1 MNNRSQK
8 LASKLEV
15 TICDLKQPR
24 PYTHE
29 KSGGVCYTFIDM
41 QALKVHAE
49 RALNW
54 LRDHKRS
61 VVGVFCVLTIML
73 VVVPAFGQDG
83 GAGGGGLDTFERFAL
98 WIARLMSY
106 IAIGVV
112 KLIVLLIDVVLIPIM
127 RYNEF
132 STSPIVA
139 QGWVVVRDLV
149 NMFFVVVLLLIAFQT
164 ILGLGRA
171 DWKTQVPRLLI
182 MAVVINF
189 SRTIAG
195 VLIDFGQVVM
205 ITFVNAIQNVAG
217 GNFIQLFGLDELFK
231 FSETAV
237 ASGVANGSGMQTFD
251 FLIAAFLTL
260 ILTFVILASMVIL
273 SGLLA
278 FRIVILWCLIIMA
291 PLTFFLGGAKGVIGP
306 AGGHY
311 ADWWKRFTGAVTLGP
326 ILTFFIWLALAAA
339 SAGNLAET
347 QGFDTTNVNEG
358 ETETTGLITAA
369 FEAENMTSLII
380 AVALLFAGIE
390 VSQSSASAIGSQAGK
405 IASGGIASIP
415 GLARTMG
422 RMTAGAPLAAAGAA
436 KKAGMAVTPI
446 AVQHGIREGAGSL
459 IAGFGQSMSAIPV
472 VGGVGRSMRNAGLS
486 MKAGVASEKE
496 HERAEAAKANA
507 GLGKA
512 DLMSVARTPDSAF
525 MGEMDKLR
533 KQDAAI
539 ALLNSKKKLQA
550 LSPDEVLEFGRT
562 YHDVAGE
569 LPDDIKDKFGKNAL
583 MMAPQIAGE
592 EVRREDFS
600 DEAAYREA
608 RKNKIKGQLGVM
620 AQTPG
625 DLLKIESQAF
635 QDQDFLAAMQET
647 KGIRGEPDKSV
658 MDWMESR
665 GKPEQKLALQGV
677 LANREATARGELFSS
692 AAAVAGIPR
701 GTAAGDPALTAAI
714 ADLAAKISALKPGA
728 DGKFAVP
735 GALNSSSLTDP
746 NIARTVMENAKPAL
760 LQAMLADPGRGG
772 ALASAIDADNVGEL
786 LDSPNLT
793 PENKRELT
801 SSPQTAKAINDA
813 LDAVDQKIMD
823 DQPDADLRAEE
834 LAPNAA
840 RRLDAGLGAGSVG
853 YNREAKSFD
862 SPDSQAALIAA
873 LAEKPELVVN
883 LGDALKAEN
892 FGGQIG
898 AAVAQAMKNVNVPSL
913 GQRVLN
919 AGSQVEQTG
928 LINAINTLERALR
941 ADTSGDAVVAQKLGQ
956 LINARK
962 RMNI

>member
-1 MNNRSQK
+1 
-8 LASKLEV
+8 
-15 TICDLKQPR
+15 
-24 PYTHE
+24 
-29 KSGGVCYTFIDM
+29 M
-41 QALKVHAE
+41 QALKVHVE

-54 LRDHKRS
+54 LRGHKRE

-231 FSETAV
+231 FSEVAV
-237 ASGVANGSGMQTFD
+237 ASGVDNGSGMQTFD
-251 FLIAAFLTL
+251 FLIASFLTL
-260 ILTFVILASMVIL
+260 ILTFVILASMVVL

-347 QGFDTTNVNEG
+347 QGFDTSNAN
-358 ETETTGLITAA
+358 ETETQTTGLITAA

-422 RMTAGAPLAAAGAA
+422 RMTATAPLAAAGAA
-436 KKAGMAVTPI
+436 KKVGLAATPI
-446 AVQHGIREGAGSL
+446 AVQHGVRQWTGGTLAG
-459 IAGFGQSMSAIPV
+459 IGQRMAAIPV
-472 VGGVGRSMRNAGLS
+472 IGGIGRGVRNAGLS
-486 MKAGVASEKE
+486 INAGVASEKE

-539 ALLNSKKKLQA
+539 ALLNSKKKLQS

-562 YHDVAGE
+562 YHDISGE

-592 EVRREDFS
+592 EVKREDFA
-600 DEAAYREA
+600 DEASYREA

-635 QDQDFLAAMQET
+635 QDQDFIAAMQET
-647 KGIRGEPDKSV
+647 KGIRGEPDKNV
-658 MDWMESR
+658 MEWMETR

-677 LANREATARGELFSS
+677 LANREAQSRGELFSS

-714 ADLAAKISALKPGA
+714 ADLAARIAALKPGA

-735 GALNSSSLTDP
+735 GALNDVMLSNP
-746 NIARTVMENAKPAL
+746 NVAKTFMENAQPGLLKAAL
-760 LQAMLADPGRGG
+760 EDPVRG
-772 ALASAIDADNVGEL
+772 AAIAGSVNVSNVEEL
-786 LDSPNLT
+786 LDSENLT
-793 PENKRELT
+793 PENKNLL
-801 SSPQTAKAINDA
+801 AKDPKMAEALNNA
-813 LDAVDQKIMD
+813 LDARDQEISD
-823 DQPDADLRAEE
+823 AQPDVDLRAEE

-840 RRLDAGLGAGSVG
+840 RRLEAGLGAGSVG
-853 YNREAKSFD
+853 YNRDTRTFS
-862 SPDSQAALIAA
+862 SPESQAALIAA
-873 LAEKPELVVN
+873 ISEKPEIVVN

-892 FGGQIG
+892 FAGPLG
-898 AAVAQAMKNVNVPSL
+898 AAVAQAMKNVNVPTLS
-913 GQRVLN
+913 QRVLN
-919 AGSQVEQTG
+919 AGSQVEQAG
-928 LINAINTLERALR
+928 LIAAINSLERALR
-941 ADTSGDAVVAQKLGQ
+941 ADASGDAVVAQKLAQ
-956 LINARK
+956 LISAKK